1 MPRSVAFFRN
11 LNLGQ
16 NWSPTR
22 PQLVGAFEAAGATGV
37 DSVQVNGTVVFT
49 HRAPARA
56 VQDVLARLQ
65 ELTGYGDIAIVRSA
79 AWVADLARRLGELDL
94 DPERPTEVVLFD
106 APGPVPVTL
115 PWTAPNGRVT
125 LLVAD
130 DRHAIAQYVPEGPQ
144 GTSAGMLLQ
153 QLTGVKTTGR
163 VAGTMLRLARRLEGR
178 A

>member
-16 NWSPTR
+16 GWSPTR
-22 PQLVGAFEAAGATGV
+22 PQLVGAFEQAGATGV

-49 HRAPARA
+49 HRAPVRA
-56 VQDVLARLQ
+56 TREVVTHLRG
-65 ELTGYGDIAIVRSA
+65 LTGYDDVAIVRSA
-79 AWVADLARRLGELDL
+79 AWVTDLAQRLQDL
-94 DPERPTEVVLFD
+94 DPDPDRLTEVVLFD
-106 APGPVPVTL
+106 APEPVPVTL

-130 DRHAIAQYVPEGPQ
+130 ERHAIAQYVPEGPQ

-153 QLTGVKTTGR
+153 RLTGVKTSGR
-163 VAGTMLRLARRLEGR
+163 VAGTMLRLARRIAG
-178 A
+178 